1 MGIEWRRSGLY
12 MKGGGLLVSFEI
24 GVGKE
29 GSLEGPM
36 QKKSGVQ

>member
-1 MGIEWRRSGLY
+1 MEKKWFIYER
-12 MKGGGLLVSFEI
+12 GGLLVSFEI